1 MTCIIRCPACN
12 ARRHVESCEN
22 IVSWSQTSN
31 IIHRLFVI
39 CPLLTKKKKKK
50 KSIIPVHYNND
61 NNDNN
66 NNNNNSNNNNNN
78 GNVQ

>member
-1 MTCIIRCPACN
+1 MICIIRCPACN

-39 CPLLTKKKKKK
+39 CPLLTKKKKEK

-61 NNDNN
+61 NNNDN

>member
-39 CPLLTKKKKKK
+39 CPLLTKKEKEK

>member
-39 CPLLTKKKKKK
+39 CPLLTKKKKEK

-66 NNNNNSNNNNNN
+66 NNSNNNNNN